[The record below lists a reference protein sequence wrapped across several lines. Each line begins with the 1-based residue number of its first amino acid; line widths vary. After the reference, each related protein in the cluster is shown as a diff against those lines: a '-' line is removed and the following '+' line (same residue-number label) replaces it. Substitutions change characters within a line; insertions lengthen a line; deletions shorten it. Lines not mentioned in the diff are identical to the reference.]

1 MTARRREREGGAVSY
16 YLNRFALL
24 IFPLPTAIAAAREPA
39 IGQSNYI
46 ILTPKEYRAAEW
58 RKRNVKM
65 LKFLKTRRRR
75 RKRGRM
81 GFGRESKVTLVS
93 LDSERA
99 GCSIRLL
106 RLMVVYLISFFISF
120 SRKRKRTSE
129 RRTFDGRSLLSKQ

>member
-1 MTARRREREGGAVSY
+1 MSY

-129 RRTFDGRSLLSKQ
+129 RRTFDGRSLPSKQ

>member
-1 MTARRREREGGAVSY
+1 MSY

-65 LKFLKTRRRR
+65 LKFLKTRRKRR

-129 RRTFDGRSLLSKQ
+129 RRTFYGRSLPSKQ

>member
-1 MTARRREREGGAVSY
+1 MSY

-65 LKFLKTRRRR
+65 LKFLKTRRRRR

-129 RRTFDGRSLLSKQ
+129 RRTFDGRSLPSKQ